1 MFILDIRIIMNDDTI
16 INLEMQL
23 SNEGNWPERSLGYLC
38 RNFDNLNRGNDY
50 IDTKPAIHI
59 GFLAFTLFP
68 DFPEFHATYELQNL
82 KNHHIYTDKF
92 MLHVIELNH
101 IHLATEE
108 DRAYETDKWASFFK
122 ISTWEDMRM
131 LSKKSL
137 TFEQAAETLYQI
149 NMDVQLRNE
158 LERYERA
165 QARENGIKL
174 LKQKQAQTQEQL
186 EQLLLEKKQLE
197 MDNQNHLLTID
208 DQQSTIDDQKSTID
222 NQQSTIDDQKSTI
235 DNQQST
241 IDDQKSTIEQLRN
254 EIKLLQSK

>member
-1 MFILDIRIIMNDDTI
+1 MFILDIRVIMNDDTI

-59 GFLAFTLFP
+59 GFLDFTLFP

-122 ISTWEDMRM
+122 ISTWEEMRM

-197 MDNQNHLLTID
+197 MDKDTLEKDMQMQATTISNLEMDNQNHLLTID
-208 DQQSTIDDQKSTID
+208 
-222 NQQSTIDDQKSTI
+222 NQQ
-235 DNQQST
+235 
-241 IDDQKSTIEQLRN
+241 STIEQLRN
-254 EIKLLQSK
+254 EIKLLKAKHN